1 MTETLRSIASWATD
15 NWPGLLIPLILFG
28 GAAMVRYDNPAHP
41 RIEGV

>member
-28 GAAMVRYDNPAHP
+28 GAAMVRTATVWAIR
-41 RIEGV
+41 RIR